1 MGMEEEVQCQYLQRV
16 EVHADLKKNTNNL
29 KTGKKRTILKEVFMK
44 KNPTMFLMG
53 RSVRDLRTICSHV
66 R

>member
-29 KTGKKRTILKEVFMK
+29 KTEKKGL
-44 KNPTMFLMG
+44 
-53 RSVRDLRTICSHV
+53 S
-66 R
+66 

>member
-29 KTGKKRTILKEVFMK
+29 KTGKKDYPERSFYEK
-44 KNPTMFLMG
+44 KNPQ
-53 RSVRDLRTICSHV
+53 CSSWEEA
-66 R
+66 

>member
-44 KNPTMFLMG
+44 KKPHNVPHGKKRKRLTNHMFT
-53 RSVRDLRTICSHV
+53 R
-66 R
+66 